1 MSYLVPTVIEETRQG
16 ERAYDIYSRL
26 LKERIIFLGTGIEA
40 GVANAVVAQ
49 LLFLEKE
56 NPEKDIIM
64 YINSPGGVVYDG
76 LAIVD
81 TMNLIKPDVVTIAIG
96 TAASM
101 GTIIL
106 SSGAKGKRFA
116 LPNSVIHMHQPLG
129 GAQGQAS
136 DIEISAREILR
147 IKELLTDLLVKNTG
161 QKREKLSE
169 DMDRDYYMTADK
181 AVEYGVIDHIISNRT
196 ELEGKTSE

>member
-1 MSYLVPTVIEETRQG
+1 MSYLIPTVIEKTREG

-26 LKERIIFLGTGIEA
+26 LKERIIFLGSEIESN
-40 GVANAVVAQ
+40 VANAVVAQ

-56 NPEKDIIM
+56 DPTKDIIM

-76 LAIVD
+76 LSIVD
-81 TMNLIKPDVVTIAIG
+81 TMNLIKPEVVTIAVG
-96 TAASM
+96 KAASM

-116 LPNSVIHMHQPLG
+116 LPNSIIHMHQPLG

-147 IKELLTDLLVKNTG
+147 IKELLTQILMQNTG
-161 QKREKLSE
+161 QKREKLE
-169 DMDRDYYMTADK
+169 NDMDRDYYMTAEK
-181 AVEYGVIDHIISNRT
+181 AVEYGLIDKIID
-196 ELEGKTSE
+196 KKVKKVA

>member
-1 MSYLVPTVIEETRQG
+1 MSYLIPTVIEKSREG

-26 LKERIIFLGTGIEA
+26 LKERIIFLGSNIESGI
-40 GVANAVVAQ
+40 ANAVVAQ

-56 NPEKDIIM
+56 NPDKDIVM
-64 YINSPGGVVYDG
+64 YVNSPGGVVYDG
-76 LAIVD
+76 LAIID
-81 TMNLIKPDVVTIAIG
+81 TMNLVKPDIVTIAIG

-101 GTIIL
+101 GTMIL
-106 SSGAKGKRFA
+106 SSGTKGKRFA

-147 IKELLTDLLVKNTG
+147 IKELLKDMLVQNTG
-161 QKREKLSE
+161 QDKDKVEK
-169 DMDRDYYMTADK
+169 DMDRDYYMTAEK
-181 AVEYGVIDHIISNRT
+181 ALEYGLIDRIISKAKDIDKNT
-196 ELEGKTSE
+196 A